1 MTGTGACG
9 EIRLE
14 LGVYVLG
21 AIEAAGRSAVDAHL
35 ACCPG
40 CRNELAEL
48 TGLPGLLSRV
58 TADEADNL
66 VPYRGDGGGGRLELS
81 PDLGLRWL
89 LGRAAR
95 LRRHRMW
102 PRMAAPAG
110 AGLIASA
117 GASAGAVAASE
128 RYETVPYRTRRT
140 IMGKQS
146 GDSAR

>member
-48 TGLPGLLSRV
+48 AGLPGLLSRV

-66 VPYRGDGGGGRLELS
+66 VPYR
-81 PDLGLRWL
+81 GLRWL

-110 AGLIASA
+110 AGLIA